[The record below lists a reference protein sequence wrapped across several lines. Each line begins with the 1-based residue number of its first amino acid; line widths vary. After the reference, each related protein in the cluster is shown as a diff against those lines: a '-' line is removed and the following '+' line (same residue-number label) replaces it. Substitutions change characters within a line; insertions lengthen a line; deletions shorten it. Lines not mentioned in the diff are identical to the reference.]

1 MDRGGGGRGEHA
13 DPAVVEATRLTRGA
27 PRGSVWLLKYSKQI
41 CTGRYGGCRCRQRA
55 IQTMPSGP
63 SGCLCILSTLPVLRP
78 PGARGA
84 WPFSLPSR
92 RACAYRSV
100 RPSMAR
106 QATPPIP
113 RHSHPDHP
121 HPPPQRPGGGG
132 HSAQAAR
139 PPCRGHQR
147 PPARERTRPSP
158 PPGVVAGRS
167 PRLGDGAAAQ
177 PRPVRLRQRR
187 WPPPR
192 AGTGVAARPPPGE
205 CGIGRFLSPCRRAA
219 VRHVCSPLRV
229 PRLPPRAT
237 PLGGGRAAQGRRTDL
252 VFGVGPVRASA
263 SYTMDDQHGGPL
275 VSFPL
280 LRNRERLRSRAP
292 QTRRCPHFP
301 SAGERSSW
309 PHRRAGPTGRHCDR
323 RQRRVHH
330 AWWGGTRVGGN
341 PLPPPLKPCPPTR
354 PPPPILF

>member
-1 MDRGGGGRGEHA
+1 MAAAVAGNAPYRRCRVAPPAVSVFFLHFLSYGPRRPWRMAFFLAQQARVRVPQRTPIDGTPSHPADTPPQPPRPSPPATPTAGGRR
-13 DPAVVEATRLTRGA
+13 PQR
-27 PRGSVWLLKYSKQI
+27 
-41 CTGRYGGCRCRQRA
+41 TGG
-55 IQTMPSGP
+55 
-63 SGCLCILSTLPVLRP
+63 
-78 PGARGA
+78 
-84 WPFSLPSR
+84 
-92 RACAYRSV
+92 
-100 RPSMAR
+100 
-106 QATPPIP
+106 
-113 RHSHPDHP
+113 
-121 HPPPQRPGGGG
+121 PPPLPD
-132 HSAQAAR
+132 S
-139 PPCRGHQR
+139 P
-147 PPARERTRPSP
+147 TSPSPRADATLP

-341 PLPPPLKPCPPTR
+341 PLPPPMKPCPPTR
-354 PPPPILF
+354 PPPPLLF